1 MERGKLLSVFYTGG
15 TMSKILIIGG
25 GPGGYVAA
33 IRAAQLGAEV
43 VLVEK
48 DRVGGTC
55 LNRGCIPTK
64 TYYKTAELMH
74 QMKKSSEFAIVGDI
88 APSVDGKLLQARKRN
103 VVDALIGGIEQLLKS
118 YPNIHVIY
126 GTASLVSHQEVAVEK
141 ADGEKEN
148 ISCDAVIIAAGS
160 VPEMTETKGIEAKG
174 VITSD
179 EILELEEIPKR
190 LIVIGG
196 GVIGLEF
203 ASIYQELGT
212 QVVLL
217 SSRILKN
224 ADKEISKRLLPFLKK
239 QGIEVYND
247 IRAKEIIREDDGL
260 RVIAQYKTKD
270 ETVEVTGDYVLAAS
284 GRKASVDGLN
294 LDRIG
299 IEYDDKGIT
308 VDENFETNVKNVFA
322 IGDIVKGNPQ
332 LAHVASA
339 QGEAVA
345 EYILGHSSHI
355 NLNIVPNCVFTL
367 NEVAHVGATEEEL
380 KEAGTEY
387 VSSKFNFAANGKA
400 LSLGEG
406 EGLVKLLADKDG
418 KLLGAHILG
427 PHANDLIAEFTLALA
442 NEMNAKDIL
451 RAIHA
456 HPTLAETVAETA
468 AGIFGQAIHQAPVRR
483 KK

>member
-1 MERGKLLSVFYTGG
+1 
-15 TMSKILIIGG
+15 MSKILIIGG

-339 QGEAVA
+339 QGEVVA

>member
-33 IRAAQLGAEV
+33 IRAAQLGADV

-174 VITSD
+174 VIID
-179 EILELEEIPKR
+179 
-190 LIVIGG
+190 
-196 GVIGLEF
+196 
-203 ASIYQELGT
+203 
-212 QVVLL
+212 
-217 SSRILKN
+217 
-224 ADKEISKRLLPFLKK
+224 
-239 QGIEVYND
+239 
-247 IRAKEIIREDDGL
+247 
-260 RVIAQYKTKD
+260 
-270 ETVEVTGDYVLAAS
+270 
-284 GRKASVDGLN
+284 
-294 LDRIG
+294 
-299 IEYDDKGIT
+299 
-308 VDENFETNVKNVFA
+308 
-322 IGDIVKGNPQ
+322 
-332 LAHVASA
+332 
-339 QGEAVA
+339 
-345 EYILGHSSHI
+345 
-355 NLNIVPNCVFTL
+355 
-367 NEVAHVGATEEEL
+367 
-380 KEAGTEY
+380 
-387 VSSKFNFAANGKA
+387 
-400 LSLGEG
+400 
-406 EGLVKLLADKDG
+406 
-418 KLLGAHILG
+418 
-427 PHANDLIAEFTLALA
+427 
-442 NEMNAKDIL
+442 
-451 RAIHA
+451 
-456 HPTLAETVAETA
+456 
-468 AGIFGQAIHQAPVRR
+468 
-483 KK
+483 